1 MIGPRLSMRVR
12 FTLMVT
18 LVASVLVVSA
28 VMFGTTRV
36 RSSIISDLL
45 DTNADYQADEI
56 SSNVLFPME
65 VEAGLVSYGPQDEAT
80 DIVITMDD
88 LDRAGLYD
96 PLAQQA
102 GVDPAA
108 GISLLGSFGNVIK
121 VSPSRGVVI
130 DVPIEQAGPVM
141 SLGSL
146 YDLVF
151 LTVDAEQL
159 VLSERFEGYPVDPAF
174 VDELGPIDTAPRDV
188 VLATALR
195 ERSGI
200 TVLAWADTADVR
212 RSVDRFRSVLWLV
225 TPLVLIGSAIATWLL
240 AGWALRPVAKI
251 ADQASLISGGNLDER
266 VPEPGT
272 GDEIDHLARTVNAM
286 LARLE
291 SDDARQ
297 RRFISDASHE
307 LRSPVAVL
315 RSQAELA
322 VRAPEEIN
330 VVDYASDVAAESERL
345 GRIVDDMLVLVRVDE
360 ASARGVLAGAP
371 PLGDAAKLEIDLDDI
386 VWQEVRRSRPT
397 PVDASGVTAVKVP
410 GRAAAWQ
417 RIVRHLLDNA
427 ARHANTGVWIGVRS
441 DIDSDGSTTAT
452 LWVDDD
458 GSGIA
463 PESREAV
470 FERFARLDEAR
481 SRDTG
486 GAGLGLAVVA
496 ESVADL
502 GGVVSIEDSPAG
514 GARFVVRIP
523 TTET

>member
-1 MIGPRLSMRVR
+1 MTRLRSSLRLR

-36 RSSIISDLL
+36 RGSIISDLL
-45 DTNADYQADEI
+45 DANADSQADEI

-65 VEAGLVSYGPQDEAT
+65 VDTAEPEYGPQAEAT
-80 DIVITMDD
+80 DIVITMQD
-88 LDRAGLYD
+88 LDASGLYE
-96 PLAQQA
+96 PMARRA
-102 GVDPAA
+102 GVDPAG
-108 GISLLGSFGNVIK
+108 GISVLGSFGNVLR
-121 VSPSRGVVI
+121 VSPSRGSVLDLPVAE
-130 DVPIEQAGPVM
+130 VGPVM

-146 YDLVF
+146 YDLAF
-151 LTVDAEQL
+151 LTVDVEQL
-159 VLSERFEGYPVDPAF
+159 ILSERFEGFPVDPTFAEQIPPT
-174 VDELGPIDTAPRDV
+174 DIPSSSV
-188 VLATALR
+188 VLATGLR

-200 TVLAWADTADVR
+200 TVLAWTDTADVR

-225 TPLVLIGSAIATWLL
+225 TPLVLIGAAAATWML
-240 AGWALRPVAKI
+240 AGRALRPVVEI
-251 ADQASLISGGNLDER
+251 ADRASLISGGNLDER

-291 SDDARQ
+291 RDDERQ

-315 RSQAELA
+315 RSQAEVA
-322 VRAPEEIN
+322 IRAPGDVD
-330 VVDYASDVAAESERL
+330 VVGYASDVAAESERL

-360 ASARGVLAGAP
+360 ARLRGTAARTLGGTDKGAVE
-371 PLGDAAKLEIDLDDI
+371 LDLDDI
-386 VWQEVRRSRPT
+386 VLQEARRSRAT
-397 PVDASGVTAVKVP
+397 PVDTSAVSAVKVAGP
-410 GRAAAWQ
+410 AAAWQ

-427 ARHANTGVWIGVRS
+427 ARHARTAVWIGVRPETE
-441 DIDSDGSTTAT
+441 SDGAMMAA

-463 PESREAV
+463 PEFREAV
-470 FERFARLDEAR
+470 FERFTRLDEAR

-496 ESVADL
+496 ETITDM

-514 GARFVVRIP
+514 GARFVVRVP
-523 TTET
+523 TAQV